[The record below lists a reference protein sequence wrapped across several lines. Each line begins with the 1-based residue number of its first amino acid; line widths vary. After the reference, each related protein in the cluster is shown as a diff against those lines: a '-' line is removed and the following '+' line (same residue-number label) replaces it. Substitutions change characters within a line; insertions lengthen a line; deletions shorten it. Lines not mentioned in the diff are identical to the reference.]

1 MPNTKVLPLNSSE
14 SEVASL
20 SERGFFFFQ
29 SGHLLEAQSIYN
41 EILRL
46 DPKHLDALNLLGIIA
61 VQTQTPSLALELLD
75 RAIKINRNNPATFSN
90 RGVAFLDLE
99 LVVEALASF
108 DNAVAINPNYAEAW
122 ANRGNALLKLKRFEE
137 ALESYDNAIS
147 IDPLYAEAFYNRSVA
162 LMQIGRVEEALSS
175 CEHAIVVEPNYAEA
189 HSIRAVALLDL
200 RRLDEAVASCERAIS
215 LKTDYAEAY
224 YNRGVALKALNR
236 LAEAV
241 ISYDIAI
248 SIHPNY
254 PEAFLNKSLAL
265 LLNGEFEDGWALYEW
280 RWNQVGT
287 GESNRQY
294 AQPVWSG
301 VEEISNKTIL
311 LHAEQGLGDTIQFCR
326 YAKLVKNLGARVILE
341 VPASLMIL
349 LGELEGVDVLLER
362 GSPLP
367 IFDYH
372 CSLLSL
378 PLAFK
383 TKLETIPNPGPYLA
397 PLPNKCTDWCIKL
410 GEKSRLRIGLVWSG
424 SIRNTNDHN
433 RSIPLNSLI
442 AFLPRNMD
450 YFCLQKEVRLSD
462 ATYLESGDI
471 KTYAEQ
477 LHDFSDTAALCG
489 LMDVVISVDTSLAHL
504 AGALGKK
511 TFVLLP
517 FAPHWPWLL
526 GQDYSPWYDSMKLI
540 RQGHDGQWDN
550 VLKQL
555 AVELHELM

>member
-1 MPNTKVLPLNSSE
+1 MPNTKEQSLNFGKSD
-14 SEVASL
+14 VASL
-20 SERGFFFFQ
+20 LERGVVFFQ
-29 SGHLLEAQSIYN
+29 SGQLTDAQSVFN
-41 EILRL
+41 EILTL
-46 DPKHLDALNLLGIIA
+46 EPNHLDCLNLLGIIA
-61 VQTQTPSLALELLD
+61 VQNQNPSLAVELLD
-75 RAIKINRNNPATFSN
+75 RAIKINRGNAAAFSN
-90 RGVAFLDLE
+90 RGVALLDLK

-108 DNAVAINPNYAEAW
+108 DIAVAINPNYVEAW
-122 ANRGNALLKLKRFEE
+122 ANRGNALLELKRFEE
-137 ALESYDNAIS
+137 ALESYDNAIA

-162 LMQIGRVEEALSS
+162 LMQIGRVEEALISV
-175 CEHAIVVEPNYAEA
+175 EHAIVLVPNYAEA
-189 HSIRAVALLDL
+189 YSIRAVALLDL
-200 RRLDEAVASCERAIS
+200 RRLEEAVSSCERAIA
-215 LKTDYAEAY
+215 LKADYAEAY

-280 RWNQVGT
+280 RWKQVGT

-349 LGELEGVDVLLER
+349 LDELEGVDVLLKR
-362 GSPLP
+362 GSSLP

-372 CSLLSL
+372 SPLLSL

-383 TKLETIPNPGPYLA
+383 TKLNTIPNPGPYIA
-397 PLPNKCTDWCIKL
+397 TLPEKYTYWSTKL
-410 GEKSRLRIGLVWSG
+410 GEKSRPRVGLVWSG
-424 SIRNTNDHN
+424 SNRNTNDHN
-433 RSIPLNSLI
+433 RSIPLSSLI
-442 AFLPRNMD
+442 AFLPRNVD
-450 YFCLQKEVRLSD
+450 YFCLQKEVRATD
-462 ATYLESGDI
+462 ATYLKSGNI
-471 KTYAEQ
+471 KTYTDQ
-477 LHDFSDTAALCG
+477 LHDFSDTAALCD
-489 LMDVVISVDTSLAHL
+489 LMDIVISVDTSLAHL
-504 AGALGKK
+504 SGALGKK
-511 TFVLLP
+511 TYVLLP

-526 GQDYSPWYDSMKLI
+526 GQDYSPWYDSIKLI
-540 RQGHDGQWDN
+540 RQSHDGQWDN

-555 AVELHELM
+555 SVELFELT